1 MVEIHTH
8 VAAAPH
14 LWVKET
20 IKNNTET
27 EGQREIYTH
36 TTHIKY
42 TKALESFVY
51 SRHSSS
57 REMETWVTIQKMDG
71 SNLGSTAAAAELK
84 TIGK

>member
-1 MVEIHTH
+1 MDKRSKSRTRHWEGG
-8 VAAAPH
+8 
-14 LWVKET
+14 
-20 IKNNTET
+20 T
-27 EGQREIYTH
+27 EGDVYTH

-71 SNLGSTAAAAELK
+71 SNLGTAAAAAAELK

>member
-1 MVEIHTH
+1 M
-8 VAAAPH
+8 
-14 LWVKET
+14 
-20 IKNNTET
+20 

-57 REMETWVTIQKMDG
+57 REMETSGTIQKMDR
-71 SNLGSTAAAAELK
+71 SNLGSAAASAAAGLK
-84 TIGK
+84 TMGK